1 MRDRIG
7 VHSGQHAPRKIRH
20 DKRSI
25 DLNTASRKELANL
38 PMVGRDRALSIIPN
52 RPFRGW
58 DNVGQRRAHL
68 RLREGNDLLSEERRR
83 PGRRGRIVDP
93 TECGKG
99 GAAVLGI
106 ARLLISPAVVD
117 QTRRPWEHVGL
128 RKASAI
134 GSTPSHLDRRQVDA
148 V

>member
-58 DNVGQRRAHL
+58 DNVV
-68 RLREGNDLLSEERRR
+68 
-83 PGRRGRIVDP
+83 RISGF
-93 TECGKG
+93 GKG
-99 GAAVLGI
+99 MIFYLKSGGAQVGAAE
-106 ARLLISPAVVD
+106 S
-117 QTRRPWEHVGL
+117 
-128 RKASAI
+128 
-134 GSTPSHLDRRQVDA
+134 
-148 V
+148 